1 MKDNRVKLTSHKK
14 DQCRPT
20 WQVTFR
26 YYYNPVPNDRR
37 LVMDLG
43 RNLLKPPP
51 GADRDEQARYRPS
64 WP

>member
-1 MKDNRVKLTSHKK
+1 
-14 DQCRPT
+14 
-20 WQVTFR
+20 
-26 YYYNPVPNDRR
+26 VPNDRR